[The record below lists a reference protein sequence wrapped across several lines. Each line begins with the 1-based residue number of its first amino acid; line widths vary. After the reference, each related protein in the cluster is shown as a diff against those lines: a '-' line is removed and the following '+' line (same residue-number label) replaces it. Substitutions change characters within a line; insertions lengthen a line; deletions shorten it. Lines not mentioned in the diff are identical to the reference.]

1 VLGIDGMD
9 PSFVEKH
16 WSDLPNLAELRRRG
30 SFQRL
35 GTSMPPQSPV
45 AWSTFITG
53 LKPSAHGIFDFV
65 HRDPSGLQ
73 PFSSMSRTEEGRFS
87 LPIGPFRLPLS
98 RSKIIS
104 LRKGTPFWQILSERG
119 IPVAVVRMP
128 TNYPPL
134 NSGQAL
140 SGMGTPDLRGT
151 LGTFSFYTDDPE
163 ELTRSV
169 SGGRIIKVEVASSRI
184 VLPIEGPPNFL
195 RKDQRFST
203 VNMTV
208 DIDPEVPLARLAVG
222 SEMAIV
228 RQGEW
233 SGWLAADFPL
243 IPHVVSSRG
252 MFRVFAKQLH
262 PRFELYVSPINV
274 DPVSPVL
281 PISAPASFSRRIAA
295 ETGRYYT
302 LGIPEDTSALRQ
314 SVFTLPEF
322 LSQSRLVLDEEQK
335 LFCYALR
342 HFERGLLFFYFSS
355 IDQNSHVLWGKH
367 EPELL
372 EVYRAVDASVGE
384 ALHASAADLIVMSD
398 HGFTTFD
405 RAVQLNTWLYQ
416 RGFLALKGSTGND
429 TSLIDVDWS
438 HTKAYA
444 LGLNGLYI
452 NLAGREKHGI
462 VQPGRERDAVI
473 EDLRSQL
480 LAFRDPVNG
489 REVVGVVSAT
499 NPDTENASVA
509 PDVIVG
515 YSSGYRGSWETA
527 LGAIP
532 PSVIDDNV
540 DAWIG
545 DHCVNPA
552 DVPGV
557 LFTSRHIRQ
566 LKPNLQDVTV
576 SVLHLFGISPDSAMP
591 GRSIY

>member
-1 VLGIDGMD
+1 
-9 PSFVEKH
+9 
-16 WSDLPNLAELRRRG
+16 
-30 SFQRL
+30 
-35 GTSMPPQSPV
+35 
-45 AWSTFITG
+45 
-53 LKPSAHGIFDFV
+53 
-65 HRDPSGLQ
+65 
-73 PFSSMSRTEEGRFS
+73 MSRTEGARLS
-87 LPIGPFRLPLS
+87 LPLGPFRLPLS
-98 RSKIIS
+98 GSTVIS

-151 LGTFSFYTDDPE
+151 LGTFSFYTDNPE
-163 ELTRSV
+163 ELTRSA

-281 PISAPASFSRRIAA
+281 PISAPASSFSRRIAA

-416 RGFLALKGSTGND
+416 RGFLALKESTGND

-527 LGAIP
+527 LGTIP

-557 LFTSRHIRQ
+557 LFTSRHTRQ
-566 LKPNLQDVTV
+566 VKPNLQDVTV

>member
-1 VLGIDGMD
+1 
-9 PSFVEKH
+9 
-16 WSDLPNLAELRRRG
+16 
-30 SFQRL
+30 
-35 GTSMPPQSPV
+35 
-45 AWSTFITG
+45 
-53 LKPSAHGIFDFV
+53 
-65 HRDPSGLQ
+65 
-73 PFSSMSRTEEGRFS
+73 
-87 LPIGPFRLPLS
+87 
-98 RSKIIS
+98 
-104 LRKGTPFWQILSERG
+104 
-119 IPVAVVRMP
+119 
-128 TNYPPL
+128 
-134 NSGQAL
+134 
-140 SGMGTPDLRGT
+140 
-151 LGTFSFYTDDPE
+151 
-163 ELTRSV
+163 
-169 SGGRIIKVEVASSRI
+169 
-184 VLPIEGPPNFL
+184 
-195 RKDQRFST
+195 
-203 VNMTV
+203 
-208 DIDPEVPLARLAVG
+208 
-222 SEMAIV
+222 
-228 RQGEW
+228 
-233 SGWLAADFPL
+233 
-243 IPHVVSSRG
+243 
-252 MFRVFAKQLH
+252 
-262 PRFELYVSPINV
+262 
-274 DPVSPVL
+274 
-281 PISAPASFSRRIAA
+281 
-295 ETGRYYT
+295 
-302 LGIPEDTSALRQ
+302 
-314 SVFTLPEF
+314 
-322 LSQSRLVLDEEQK
+322 
-335 LFCYALR
+335 
-342 HFERGLLFFYFSS
+342 
-355 IDQNSHVLWGKH
+355 
-367 EPELL
+367 
-372 EVYRAVDASVGE
+372 VGE

-438 HTKAYA
+438 RTKAYA